1 MTNGGPGNASN
12 TLGLQTYSFAFGASS
27 DLGYASALG
36 WILAVVAIVLAVI
49 NLRVL
54 RSRQ

>member
-1 MTNGGPGNASN
+1 MTNGGPVNASN